1 MGRSGTATLGC
12 STRSLPD
19 ATQGASGH
27 LKLHARDVD
36 TSSMPTVGSEIPAAL
51 KAEEPP
57 TLARLLRAI
66 PDVVIVS
73 DGEGNVLWVNTAAER
88 FFGTTLAESRGV
100 AGLDFVHPED
110 AELVLRS
117 LASISGKE
125 IGAPIEVRFRAA
137 SGWRLMELIGT
148 PVPWIGSD
156 ALLFTLRDLTERR
169 RFELAHNQ
177 DARFRSMVQNSGS
190 LTLLISRHGD
200 IESASA
206 TVTRRLGHDPE
217 LLEGHPLADLVVE
230 ADRPALAGAFERAGQ
245 GATATFPVTVQ
256 VALLRQGNR
265 GSVPYELSFI
275 NLVDDPTVAGFVVT
289 GHDTAARTLAEFELR
304 KAQSLLTATLDAT
317 ADGILVVDSAGRF
330 ASFNRNFVDMWR
342 IPDSIALSR
351 DDARAI
357 AFVREQLVD
366 PDAFVARIG
375 ELYKQP
381 EAESLDTLEFLD
393 GRVFERYSTPQRLE
407 DRTIGRV
414 WSFRDM
420 TDRKRL
426 EERLSY
432 QSLHDPLTAL
442 GNRVL
447 FLDRLQHASARL
459 ERSHGRLAVL
469 VVDIDDMSV
478 INDNMGNAVGDCVL
492 LATAERLL
500 GCLRSSDTAARLGG
514 DEFGILV
521 EDVAE
526 PGEVARLA
534 ERVLAALRLP
544 LQVVGTEISVT
555 ASIGVALDH
564 LGRAGDHLLT
574 RAATWPARTPSTREA
589 YRVTTFG
596 TAPSRPLMASG

>member
-1 MGRSGTATLGC
+1 
-12 STRSLPD
+12 
-19 ATQGASGH
+19 
-27 LKLHARDVD
+27 
-36 TSSMPTVGSEIPAAL
+36 MPTVGSEIPAAL
-51 KAEEPP
+51 KAEDPP

-73 DGEGNVLWVNTAAER
+73 DGGGHVLWVNTAAER
-88 FFGTTLAESRGV
+88 VFGTTLAEARGA

-110 AELVLRS
+110 VELVLRS
-117 LASISGKE
+117 LSSIYGKE

-137 SGWRLMELIGT
+137 TGWHLMELIGT
-148 PVPWIGSD
+148 PVPWLESD

-190 LTLLISRHGD
+190 LTMLVSRHGD

-206 TVTRRLGHDPE
+206 AVTRRLGHDPE
-217 LLEGHPLADLVVE
+217 LVEGHPLAELVRE

-245 GATATFPVTVQ
+245 GATAAFPVTVQ
-256 VALLRQGNR
+256 VALLRQGTR

-275 NLVDDPTVAGFVVT
+275 NLVDDPTVAGYVVT

-366 PDAFVARIG
+366 PDAFVARID
-375 ELYKQP
+375 ELYSQP

-459 ERSHGRLAVL
+459 ERTHGRLAVL
-469 VVDIDDMSV
+469 VVDIDDMSA
-478 INDNMGNAVGDCVL
+478 INDTVGNAAGDCVL

-521 EDVAE
+521 EDIAE
-526 PGEVARLA
+526 PGEVTRLA
-534 ERVLAALRLP
+534 ERVLAELRVP
-544 LQVVGTEISVT
+544 IQVGDIEISVT
-555 ASIGVALDH
+555 ASIGVALDQ
-564 LGRAGDHLLT
+564 LGRAGDRLLS
-574 RAATWPARTPSTREA
+574 RADLASSDAKHQGGN
-589 YRVTTFG
+589 RVTTFG